1 MTQYRDTRYATK
13 LTAGYWPASGKGW
26 VKANLNQS
34 LWNSRSSPLTI
45 HYWFKR
51 AVQNRGM
58 NTEALAM
65 QNEARTQRN
74 MRLSCLALG
83 ITLVFVLISQNL
95 PEVYQWYLFGVATSL
110 LMLFGVMISPL
121 WKDEQMPEQTA
132 G

>member
-1 MTQYRDTRYATK
+1 MEA
-13 LTAGYWPASGKGW
+13 PAMEN
-26 VKANLNQS
+26 A
-34 LWNSRSSPLTI
+34 I
-45 HYWFKR
+45 
-51 AVQNRGM
+51 
-58 NTEALAM
+58 

-83 ITLVFVLISQNL
+83 ITLVFVLISRNL

-121 WKDEQMPEQTA
+121 WKEEQGPQQQA